1 MGNFNESLT
10 LRRKISMFLDNELP
24 KDIYNQVAE
33 SIESD
38 AVAGRILRKEKDF
51 KEFVKNNIK
60 RPEVSPQLVE
70 SIKNKIRE

>member
-24 KDIYNQVAE
+24 KEMHNQVANTV
-33 SIESD
+33 ESD

-51 KEFVKNNIK
+51 REFVKNNVK
-60 RPEVSPQLVE
+60 RPDVSPQLVE
-70 SIKNKIRE
+70 NIKNKLRQ